1 MAVIVKGEFMKLKRY
16 FIVWIGVSLMLLNV
30 LLTLFTSL
38 AEDGMKWD
46 FQFLCEQV
54 IKNFVTMIFPMCI
67 TLITGYIISREYTDD
82 TLKNIITIPVS
93 FQKILAGKLIIS
105 GILSV
110 FLGAVCFAFT
120 VVANFIMGYGGFSI
134 SAAFTGLLQMSLL
147 GLLLYLTML
156 PIIVL
161 TSRKKS
167 SFLAGVIIAFVYGF
181 VGMFANGALQSIYP
195 VSATLGLIRYRNGVE
210 GVTWNTGLCLISVL
224 AMCIIGVMEYGRMFN
239 DIKTLDLCG
248 EIREAACKRILGANY
263 DSGRSYLYGYQIP
276 GFMTGLSG
284 MGYSLLRDINKEL
297 PCILSLEI

>member
-161 TSRKKS
+161 TSMKKS

-224 AMCIIGVMEYGRMFN
+224 AMCIIGVACMFLKPKTEN
-239 DIKTLDLCG
+239 QNIKK
-248 EIREAACKRILGANY
+248 IKRVAPKKGW
-263 DSGRSYLYGYQIP
+263 
-276 GFMTGLSG
+276 
-284 MGYSLLRDINKEL
+284 
-297 PCILSLEI
+297 

>member
-181 VGMFANGALQSIYP
+181 VGMFAISKWRGRCY
-195 VSATLGLIRYRNGVE
+195 VEYR
-210 GVTWNTGLCLISVL
+210 S
-224 AMCIIGVMEYGRMFN
+224 MFN
-239 DIKTLDLCG
+239 KCFSNVYNWCSMYVFK
-248 EIREAACKRILGANY
+248 A
-263 DSGRSYLYGYQIP
+263 
-276 GFMTGLSG
+276 
-284 MGYSLLRDINKEL
+284 
-297 PCILSLEI
+297 

>member
-224 AMCIIGVMEYGRMFN
+224 AMCIIGVACMF
-239 DIKTLDLCG
+239 L
-248 EIREAACKRILGANY
+248 KR
-263 DSGRSYLYGYQIP
+263 
-276 GFMTGLSG
+276 
-284 MGYSLLRDINKEL
+284 
-297 PCILSLEI
+297 